1 MFKNSKFL
9 PKINNQKASTIYN
22 NININK
28 SFNNKSN
35 DNIEYTNGFDI
46 KSDRVFITSKQSI

>member
-35 DNIEYTNGFDI
+35 DNIESTNGFDI